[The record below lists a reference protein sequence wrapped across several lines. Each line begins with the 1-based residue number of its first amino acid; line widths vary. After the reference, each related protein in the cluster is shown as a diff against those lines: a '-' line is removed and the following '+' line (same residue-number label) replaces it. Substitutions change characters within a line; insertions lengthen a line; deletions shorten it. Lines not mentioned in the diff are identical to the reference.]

1 MTTVEKVN
9 SIISCEKVQ
18 NTFYNLF
25 DRWRDEHEHEG
36 LGEYGKCIIGVITKN
51 FPTYGVS
58 LNKTTSEPFGIK
70 FNIDDSCFHLYVN
83 IRGEY
88 LVMSCKKV

>member
-1 MTTVEKVN
+1 MTTFEKVN

-18 NTFYNLF
+18 NTFYNLY
-25 DRWRDEHEHEG
+25 DRWLDEYRYEDIN
-36 LGEYGKCIIGVITKN
+36 EYGKHIIGVIAKN

-58 LNKTTSEPFGIK
+58 LKQTTSEPFGIK
-70 FNIDDSCFHLYVN
+70 FKVDDCCFHLYVN